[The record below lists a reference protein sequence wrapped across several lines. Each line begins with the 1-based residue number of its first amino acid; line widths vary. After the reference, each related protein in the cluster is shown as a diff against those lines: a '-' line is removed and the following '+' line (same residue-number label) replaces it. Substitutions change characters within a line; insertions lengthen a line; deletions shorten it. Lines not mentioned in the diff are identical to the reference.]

1 MKRNKLAVILL
12 YLAVLTACSS
22 VKSLNITMEE
32 MAWDTID
39 VVSEKQNKTIAV
51 YYFTYNGEIHSL
63 SNYVINGL
71 STELANAVNEE
82 NLELNIVTR
91 QSIDKILA
99 ELKYQATDL
108 TDEKTQV
115 EIGKQLGADIII
127 TGEITP
133 IEGDVY
139 NINAQIIEIESA
151 KLLGGIVYD
160 FWWDNT
166 VNM

>member
-1 MKRNKLAVILL
+1 MKTRSLLIFLVIFT
-12 YLAVLTACSS
+12 VLTSCSS
-22 VKSLNITMEE
+22 VKSLNDTIEE
-32 MAWDTID
+32 IAWDTLDI
-39 VVSEKQNKTIAV
+39 VSDYKQKTIAV
-51 YYFTYNGEIHSL
+51 YYFTYNNEIHSL
-63 SNYVINGL
+63 SPYVINGL
-71 STELANAVNEE
+71 STELANALNDEE
-82 NLELNIVTR
+82 IEINIVTR
-91 QSIDKILA
+91 QSLDKIMA

-108 TDEKTQV
+108 TDERTQV

-133 IEGDVY
+133 IEGDVF

-151 KLLGGIVYD
+151 KLLGGIIYD